1 MKINSIIRIATCVLN
16 SVNVDYTPD
25 KVESHQEGALVLIK
39 MDLSFMETEI
49 LTKRHILAGF

>member
-1 MKINSIIRIATCVLN
+1 MLN
-16 SVNVDYTPD
+16 SVNVDYTN
-25 KVESHQEGALVLIK
+25 KVASHQEGAPVLIK